1 MNLHNRTAERRGQQ
15 NACVWQTWQT
25 YYCFVVIFTQ
35 VCVFWSFTKWPVLRK
50 VKFGGKVFQ
59 TKLLAHL
66 SNKVF
71 CLLSSPILL
80 RKLTIVW
87 RRHERVPES
96 AKTCCCQWL
105 VHCHSIEH
113 FSAIKTKLSALRLD
127 GLCAALC
134 FANFVHSF
142 TLLYDNL
149 SKISWL

>member
-1 MNLHNRTAERRGQQ
+1 MTDLLLFCGDLHSSLCFLVFYKMTCLKEGEVRRK
-15 NACVWQTWQT
+15 
-25 YYCFVVIFTQ
+25 
-35 VCVFWSFTKWPVLRK
+35 SFSNKILS
-50 VKFGGKVFQ
+50 
-59 TKLLAHL
+59 HL

-96 AKTCCCQWL
+96 AKTCCYQWL
-105 VHCHSIEH
+105 IQCHSTVH
-113 FSAIKTKLSALRLD
+113 FSAVKTKLSPFRLD
-127 GLCAALC
+127 GLCFAGC

-149 SKISWL
+149 SKIS